1 MMASYNNNPPIG
13 QLLLDKGADV
23 NAKNKVT
30 LLLLY
35 YNAINISYI
44 IYINIWVSM
53 DGLLLCWLAF
63 IIAYLLFSFSLIRGL
78 I

>member
-1 MMASYNNNPPIG
+1 MEASHHNNPPIIV

-23 NAKNKVT
+23 NAKDKVT

-44 IYINIWVSM
+44 IYINLWVRRG
-53 DGLLLCWLAF
+53 GLLL
-63 IIAYLLFSFSLIRGL
+63 
-78 I
+78 

>member
-1 MMASYNNNPPIG
+1 MVASYNNNPPIG

-44 IYINIWVSM
+44 IYINLWVRM
-53 DGLLLCWLAF
+53 DGLLL
-63 IIAYLLFSFSLIRGL
+63 
-78 I
+78 